1 MIYPRAEKWVQT
13 ADWLSES
20 NVAWISDRLQKQNI
34 DHFWPLYFLK
44 NLGGQGF
51 LPYTPFGTSL
61 NFKVLFNK
69 TFFSEFM
76 EFQRIIWFILIC
88 LHFVM
93 TQKSVH
99 IKTTYYIIWS
109 ATLAVCSAQWCK
121 LSNFCPFGFNISHF
135 PTKLL
140 SPNLYNHVYKSYIL

>member
-1 MIYPRAEKWVQT
+1 MIYPRAEKWVQI
-13 ADWLSES
+13 DWAKVMLLES
-20 NVAWISDRLQKQNI
+20 VIVYKKQNI
-34 DHFWPLYFLK
+34 DHFWPLYLL
-44 NLGGQGF
+44 N
-51 LPYTPFGTSL
+51 L
-61 NFKVLFNK
+61 NFKMLYYK

-121 LSNFCPFGFNISHF
+121 LPNFCPFGFNISHF

-140 SPNLYNHVYKSYIL
+140 SPNLYNHVYKSYILYVVNTIS

>member
-1 MIYPRAEKWVQT
+1 MIYPRAEKWVQI
-13 ADWLSES
+13 DWAKVMLLES
-20 NVAWISDRLQKQNI
+20 VIVYKKTKYR
-34 DHFWPLYFLK
+34 PFL
-44 NLGGQGF
+44 
-51 LPYTPFGTSL
+51 TSIFFEKFFL
-61 NFKVLFNK
+61 NFKMLYYK
-69 TFFSEFM
+69 TFSNEFM

-140 SPNLYNHVYKSYIL
+140 SPNLYNHVYKSYILYVVNTIS